1 MPRLASVV
9 VVDNDV
15 TASLLHKLLIPQS
28 KRNIITV
35 LDPNLG
41 YYMKQATTYIRALVL
56 AGGGL
61 LASQGAA
68 QSVAK
73 ATLRRLDTDRAAYT
87 PGTAVRLTATL
98 NQAQPGR
105 QLTVVYYH
113 LGKVLSR
120 QTVAAPGHLV
130 RWTWQPPTADYQGY
144 LVQVTTAGQTLATTA
159 VDVSSDWRQ
168 FPRYGF
174 LSQFGRLSDGR
185 LDSVMRQLTRYHV
198 NGLQFYDW
206 ADKHHQSLAG
216 TPAVPAAEWRDLA
229 NRPTYLATVA
239 GYIERAHRAGMKA
252 MFYNLLYGAYPDAA
266 ADGVRPE
273 WGLYRDSLHQ
283 KRYAFDGFPKSW
295 EATGLDMQDPGNPDW
310 QRYLLGQTAKVYAA
324 KGLNFDGWHVD
335 QVGDPGKLYTY
346 AGLRTNPSLHFG
358 DFLQATKAAA
368 PTRPLVMNAVNQWGQ
383 ASIGQAPVEFMYL
396 ELWTG
401 NEEYASLTKAIQD
414 NEALAPGKRAVLA
427 AYVNRGRAQKPG
439 LFNPASV
446 LLTDAVIFAGGGAHI
461 ELGEH
466 MLDTEYFPDDHLQL
480 TPVLQAQ
487 VQAYYDFAVAYEN
500 LLRGPDRTF
509 ASGAAA
515 TVVSDANLAA
525 WPPQLGKVAAL
536 RTQAA
541 GRQLVHLLNFTNA
554 KTLEWRDNG
563 QVQPVPVTRRNL
575 LVRLPTATAVH
586 RVWLA
591 SPDFERGVPR
601 SLPFTQA
608 NGQLT
613 LTIPELR
620 YWDMLV
626 LE

>member
-1 MPRLASVV
+1 MSWDTSLEKYPLLPLAQNER
-9 VVDNDV
+9 DAA
-15 TASLLHKLLIPQS
+15 TAINQNP
-28 KRNIITV
+28 
-35 LDPNLG
+35 G
-41 YYMKQATTYIRALVL
+41 YYMKRAITYGQALVL
-56 AGGGL
+56 AAGGFL
-61 LASQGAA
+61 TSQGAA
-68 QSVAK
+68 QSVPP
-73 ATLRRLDTDRAAYT
+73 ATLGRLDTDRAAYP
-87 PGTAVRLTATL
+87 PGTTVHLTATL
-98 NQAQPGR
+98 AQAQPGR
-105 QLTVVYYH
+105 QLAVVYYH
-113 LGKVLSR
+113 LGKELSR
-120 QTVAAPGHLV
+120 RTVAAPGRFV
-130 RWTWQPPTADYQGY
+130 RWTWQPPPANYQGY
-144 LVQVTTAGQTLATTA
+144 LVQVTTAGQPPATTA

-174 LSQFGRLSDGR
+174 LSKFGRLSNGR
-185 LDSVMRQLTRYHV
+185 MDSVMRQLTRYHI

-216 TPAVPAAEWRDLA
+216 TPAAPAAEWRDLA
-229 NRPTYLATVA
+229 NRATYLSTVA
-239 GYIERAHRAGMKA
+239 GYIERAHGAGMQA
-252 MFYNLLYGAYPDAA
+252 MFYNLLYGAYPGAA

-283 KRYAFDGFPKSW
+283 KRYAFDGFPTSW
-295 EATGLDMQDPGNPDW
+295 EATGLEMQDPGNPDW
-310 QRYLLGQTAKVYAA
+310 QRYLIEQTAKVYAA
-324 KGLNFDGWHVD
+324 KGLHFDGWHVD

-346 AGLRTNPSLHFG
+346 AGLRTDPSRQFG
-358 DFLQATKAAA
+358 PFLQAAKAAA

-383 ASIGQAPVEFMYL
+383 ASIGQAPVEFMYS

-401 NEEYASLTKAIQD
+401 NEEYASLTKVIQD
-414 NEALAPGKRAVLA
+414 NEALAPSKRAVLA
-427 AYVNRGRAQKPG
+427 AYVNRERAQKPG

-446 LLTDAVIFAGGGAHI
+446 LLTDAVIFASGGAHI

-466 MLDTEYFPDDHLQL
+466 MLDTEYFPDNHLHL
-480 TPVLQAQ
+480 TPALQAQ

-515 TVVSDANLAA
+515 AVAGDATLTA
-525 WPPQLGKVAAL
+525 WPPQLGKVAVL
-536 RTQAA
+536 RTQVL
-541 GRQLVHLLNFTNA
+541 GRQVVHLLNFINA

-575 LVRLPTATAVH
+575 LVRLPAPRAVR

-591 SPDFERGVPR
+591 SPDVEQGVPR

-613 LTIPELR
+613 LTVPELR